1 MSDDQEIRRLE
12 NIIESLKADKAKTKG
27 DLIALQERIDAR
39 EVTIRFLE
47 EKLKRRPM
55 PETRDSRTHKVEV
68 TTKDGVVDVYVIVG
82 FYEDGKP
89 GEIFVRCSTMG
100 STVSGF
106 VDSWSIAVSL
116 LLQHG
121 VPLEKVVE
129 KFAHSKFE
137 PLGQAKSGEV
147 KFQASSLI
155 DAIVRFLGNRYL
167 GQELR

>member
-1 MSDDQEIRRLE
+1 MTDKEVDDATLQTLDTLE
-12 NIIESLKADKAKTKG
+12 KAQQGVLTRNA
-27 DLIALQERIDAR
+27 
-39 EVTIRFLE
+39 TIRLLE

-55 PETRDSRTHKVEV
+55 PETRESRTHKIEV

-82 FYEDGKP
+82 FYEDKQP

-121 VPLEKVVE
+121 VPLGKIIE
-129 KFAHSKFE
+129 KFSHSKFE
-137 PLGQAKSGEV
+137 PLGSAKSGET

-167 GQELR
+167 NQELR